1 MDRRSIDMNKI
12 QVFNTLSGRKEE
24 FVPLSGNTVKIYACG
39 PTVYDSSHLGHARKE
54 IVWDTVQRYLRFA
67 GYDVIYV
74 RNITDVDDKIIKRAT
89 ERGISPDRLAREY
102 TYAFWRDMA
111 ALNVQAPD
119 YEPRATEFIP
129 QMIKFVQGLI
139 AKGHAYEAKGDVYFD
154 VASFR
159 EYGKLGK
166 QNLEELQSGA
176 REQVIAQDA
185 LAHLKK
191 SPVDFALWKSADEDE
206 LGWPSPWGRGR
217 PGWHLECSTMVQHI
231 LGETIDIH
239 SGGEDLVF
247 PHHENEIAQSEALQ
261 EKPLAKY
268 WMHNG
273 FIQVSAEK
281 MAKSLGNFKT
291 IQDLLQTYSSDTI
304 RIFVLQTHY
313 RNPIDFTPES
323 LAAVKTGLNRLVRA
337 RVAGLATVQTPG
349 VPAANGNGSKDAGGA
364 NGNGKVEATAG
375 DAARGDAAT
384 ASAPSENAQT
394 IARKFSDDFTQAM
407 NNDFNTAVAISL
419 LFQLSD
425 QILALKPTEQDDKT
439 YLASFLTEYAGIL
452 GLTLADTRKSVDT
465 TTGGKLVDLLLDLRK
480 EAKSKKDFATAD
492 AIRKQLIEIG
502 INVMDT
508 ATGATWESDN

>member
-89 ERGISPDRLAREY
+89 ERGINPDRLAREY

-154 VASFR
+154 VASFK

-337 RVAGLATVQTPG
+337 RAAGLTG
-349 VPAANGNGSKDAGGA
+349 SSNGNGQVHD
-364 NGNGKVEATAG
+364 EATAH
-375 DAARGDAAT
+375 
-384 ASAPSENAQT
+384 APSENAQN

-465 TTGGKLVDLLLDLRK
+465 ATGGKLVDLLLDLRK

-492 AIRKQLIEIG
+492 AIRKQLTEIG

>member
-1 MDRRSIDMNKI
+1 MEKI

-24 FVPLSGNTVKIYACG
+24 FVPLDGKTVKIYACG

-119 YEPRATEFIP
+119 YEPRATEYIS
-129 QMIKFVQGLI
+129 QMIEFIKGLI
-139 AKGHAYEAKGDVYFD
+139 EAGHAYQAQSDVYFD
-154 VASFR
+154 VASFK

-166 QNLEELQSGA
+166 QNLQELMSGA
-176 REQVIAQDA
+176 REQVVAQDA

-191 SPVDFALWKSADEDE
+191 TPVDFALWKSADKGE
-206 LGWPSPWGRGR
+206 LGWQSPWGYGR
-217 PGWHLECSTMVQHI
+217 PGWHLECSTMVRHI

-247 PHHENEIAQSEALQ
+247 PHHENEIAQSEALLK
-261 EKPLAKY
+261 KPLSRY

-281 MAKSLGNFKT
+281 MAKSAGNFKT
-291 IQDLLQTYSSDTI
+291 IKDLLEQYSSDAI

-323 LAAVKTGLNRLVRA
+323 LAAVKQGLNRLVRA
-337 RVAGLATVQTPG
+337 AALAAEPNGTAPQQT
-349 VPAANGNGSKDAGGA
+349 S
-364 NGNGKVEATAG
+364 T
-375 DAARGDAAT
+375 DAAA
-384 ASAPSENAQT
+384 
-394 IARKFSDDFTQAM
+394 KFEADFRTAM
-407 NNDFNTAVAISL
+407 NNDFNTAVAISHLYQLADAALAAKAEADKHYLGNL
-419 LFQLSD
+419 LKQ
-425 QILALKPTEQDDKT
+425 
-439 YLASFLTEYAGIL
+439 YAAIL
-452 GLTLADTRKSVDT
+452 GLTLTDERQQVSQKTS
-465 TTGGKLVDLLLDLRK
+465 GKLVELLLTLRQ
-480 EAKSKKDFATAD
+480 EAKAKKDFATAD
-492 AIRKQLIEIG
+492 AIRKQLTEIG

-508 ATGATWESDN
+508 AGGATWECAD

>member
-1 MDRRSIDMNKI
+1 
-12 QVFNTLSGRKEE
+12 
-24 FVPLSGNTVKIYACG
+24 
-39 PTVYDSSHLGHARKE
+39 
-54 IVWDTVQRYLRFA
+54 
-67 GYDVIYV
+67 
-74 RNITDVDDKIIKRAT
+74 
-89 ERGISPDRLAREY
+89 
-102 TYAFWRDMA
+102 
-111 ALNVQAPD
+111 
-119 YEPRATEFIP
+119 
-129 QMIKFVQGLI
+129 
-139 AKGHAYEAKGDVYFD
+139 
-154 VASFR
+154 
-159 EYGKLGK
+159 
-166 QNLEELQSGA
+166 LQSGA

-375 DAARGDAAT
+375 DAASGDAASGDAAT
-384 ASAPSENAQT
+384 ASAPSENAQN